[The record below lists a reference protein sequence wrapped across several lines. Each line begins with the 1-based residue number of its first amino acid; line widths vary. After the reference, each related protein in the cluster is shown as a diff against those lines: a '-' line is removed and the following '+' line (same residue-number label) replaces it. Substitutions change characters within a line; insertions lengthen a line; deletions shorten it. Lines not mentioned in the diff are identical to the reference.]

1 MSRNSFD
8 QIDIEYLK
16 QAVKL
21 SWSVPSRMTSFSVGC
36 VIADA
41 GRSLVS
47 TGYSQELGDHWH
59 AEAVAIEKALHKSI
73 KLAECTLYTS
83 LEPCSIRKSG
93 REACCSLILN
103 HGIKRVVFGMREPLL
118 FVDGRG
124 IETLS
129 SAGIEVIEL
138 NCVNDDVMKINAH
151 LFTSS

>member
-1 MSRNSFD
+1 MSRNCFD

-16 QAVKL
+16 QAANL
-21 SWSVPSRMTSFSVGC
+21 SRSAPSKMTSFSVGC

-41 GRSLVS
+41 SRSLVS

-59 AEAVAIEKALHKSI
+59 AEAVAIEKARHKSI
-73 KLAECTLYTS
+73 KLSECTLYSS
-83 LEPCSIRKSG
+83 LEPCSIRKSR
-93 REACCSLILN
+93 RESCCSLILH
-103 HGIKRVVFGMREPLL
+103 HGIKRVVFGMREPLV

-124 IETLS
+124 LETLS

-138 NCVNDDVMKINAH
+138 NFVNDDVMKINAH